1 MCNLLLEV
9 TNRVSSCFLII
20 LNYTGVDPNRI
31 FRTTL
36 IWNPIW
42 PKISKNMK
50 IYIGEVFGFNLV
62 AIS

>member
-1 MCNLLLEV
+1 MANCSGVPMANCIYY
-9 TNRVSSCFLII
+9 RI
-20 LNYTGVDPNRI
+20 LT
-31 FRTTL
+31 TTL